1 MLRLTKIQVF
11 VCLLSLGVGTTVGG
25 HDFGQ
30 GIDVSSLL
38 PADFEGTISKSDEI
52 KIKGADAAF
61 PAFQFLFTIPLVARN
76 FGPHAL
82 PNQPRREFH
91 SHLSIRAPPLFA

>member
-25 HDFGQ
+25 YDFGQ
-30 GIDVSSLL
+30 GVDVSSFL
-38 PADFEGTISKSDEI
+38 PADFEGTISKSDEY
-52 KIKGADAAF
+52 KTKGADAAF
-61 PAFQFLFTIPLVARN
+61 PAFQFLFSIPHVARN

-82 PNQPRREFH
+82 PDQPRREFH
-91 SHLSIRAPPLFA
+91 SHLSIRAPPLIA